1 MEKWRGS
8 RGSPAPRV
16 GGRVPGCVPDCGKVR
31 SPPGGPRAGA
41 AQLSLQHWETSRQQM
56 GFSRDWFLERVRAEP
71 AVAPPDGKMAWK
83 PWKPCPLACRSPRAG
98 AGPLACG
105 KNTPT
110 AAVTEDKP
118 ARRFRSALAAGKQ
131 RRYAPRPH
139 GQQPS
144 ILVSAGR
151 RWFLWRCLAPLG
163 QGALRGRKRRCLPA
177 ARALC
182 FGRAP
187 VWLPCLAGN
196 GRILF
201 TYRKSR
207 AGAREMAGC
216 GVSASL
222 PIAPLPCPAGL
233 RRTLPAPA

>member
-1 MEKWRGS
+1 MGQGFFVAFLIAGKCKAR
-8 RGSPAPRV
+8 RSPA
-16 GGRVPGCVPDCGKVR
+16 GWKNGAE
-31 SPPGGPRAGA
+31 AG
-41 AQLSLQHWETSRQQM
+41 
-56 GFSRDWFLERVRAEP
+56 
-71 AVAPPDGKMAWK
+71 
-83 PWKPCPLACRSPRAG
+83 KPCPLACRSPRAG